1 MLSIK
6 NEIKLKDGKLSAY
19 IDEENG
25 EVGVIFTT
33 ASGDIIDLFHA
44 RATTTNEEPL
54 DEGLPLANRNLS
66 SEDCDM
72 IHIRTFADPTTED
85 PTGDSYL
92 SVEKMNELTQ

>member
-1 MLSIK
+1 MSNIN

-19 IDEENG
+19 TDAENG
-25 EVGVIFTT
+25 EVGVVFTT
-33 ASGDIIDLFHA
+33 ASGDIIDLFYA
-44 RATTTNEEPL
+44 RATTANEEPL
-54 DEGLPLANRNLS
+54 DEGLPLADRNLS